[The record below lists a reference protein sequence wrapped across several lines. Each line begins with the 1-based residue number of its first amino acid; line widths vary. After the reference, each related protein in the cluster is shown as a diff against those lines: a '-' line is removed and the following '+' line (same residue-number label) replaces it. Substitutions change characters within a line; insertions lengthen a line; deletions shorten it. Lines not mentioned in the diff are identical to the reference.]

1 MNNAEETPEVK
12 QTSSTSELGRTRP
25 PAPSRIADSAEATSA
40 ETVPAWSIET
50 IDDTAWVAQVGGLL
64 SDLEAIEQALG
75 ARAVKVRQL
84 VIERA
89 IGRTSATLSSP

>member
-25 PAPSRIADSAEATSA
+25 PAPSRIADSAE
-40 ETVPAWSIET
+40 
-50 IDDTAWVAQVGGLL
+50 WVAQVGGLL

>member
-1 MNNAEETPEVK
+1 
-12 QTSSTSELGRTRP
+12 
-25 PAPSRIADSAEATSA
+25 
-40 ETVPAWSIET
+40 
-50 IDDTAWVAQVGGLL
+50 VAQVGGLL

-89 IGRTSATLSSP
+89 IGRMSTTRSSP